1 MLCFFG
7 DLTRYMKLR
16 GLGVEVGAA
25 DADKEGGVNAG
36 RRGGAGSRFSGYA
49 ADGGGAEEI

>member
-7 DLTRYMKLR
+7 DLARYMELR
-16 GLGVEVGAA
+16 GLRVEVGAA

-36 RRGGAGSRFSGYA
+36 RTGGAGGRFSGYT
-49 ADGGGAEEI
+49 ADSGGAEEI